1 MNYNEAHQMAASEN
15 PVRRPSWPEGH
26 HVRHHVEESVSKLKM
41 HTPDQ
46 PEATDWTPG
55 AEDEAAQDWEQ
66 YIPQQKAEGQAEGK
80 VEEQAQEQPQGDAPE
95 SKAKHKK

>member
-1 MNYNEAHQMAASEN
+1 MNYDEANQLTASQH

-46 PEATDWTPG
+46 ADAMEWQPG
-55 AEDEAAQDWEQ
+55 AEDQAAQDWEQ
-66 YIPQQKAEGQAEGK
+66 YIPQQKSA
-80 VEEQAQEQPQGDAPE
+80 EQAPE
-95 SKAKHKK
+95 AEEEEHRSKAKHKK